1 MTVFL
6 NEMELLDKASASD
19 IYKKFDVTSENCIK
33 NLYKTSTT
41 TKIWNYC
48 TKGNRNTICGTQITN
63 CS

>member
-1 MTVFL
+1 MG
-6 NEMELLDKASASD
+6 LLDKGSASD

-48 TKGNRNTICGTQITN
+48 TKGNRKTICGTQITN